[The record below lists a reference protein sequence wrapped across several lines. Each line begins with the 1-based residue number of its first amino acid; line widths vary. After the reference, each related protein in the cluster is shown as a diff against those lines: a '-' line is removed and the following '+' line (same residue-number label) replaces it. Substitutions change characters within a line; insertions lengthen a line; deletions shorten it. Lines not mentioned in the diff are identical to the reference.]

1 MSKPKI
7 VLNIGTP
14 IVLPPDVLKKAQQI
28 EAQSHSPELCSGEMG
43 QSLRFG
49 AEAEW
54 RQEKE
59 QQKLSPIRQ
68 SYALAKWDKAC
79 AEEQKQGKTSS
90 SHYKCIDR

>member
-28 EAQSHSPELCSGEMG
+28 EK
-43 QSLRFG
+43 
-49 AEAEW
+49 EW
-54 RQEKE
+54 QHEKE
-59 QQKLSPIRQ
+59 QQK
-68 SYALAKWDKAC
+68 
-79 AEEQKQGKTSS
+79 QGNTST